1 MLLLFLVYFILAI
14 LIVLVVIYFIYM
26 NKINFNLSI
35 DIHSDLKDK
44 NVVGKDRYKEPNSNS
59 NSSKTNN
66 SNIDNKQ
73 TNEVDENWLFCFD
86 SLKNVSRSFNIVI
99 KQLDDETMKVVCIFY
114 LVLRGLD
121 TIEDDMSISSEEKKQ
136 MLLNFHND
144 IENDDYSIECG
155 DKPEYRNL
163 MKNFYKVNRTYKQLH
178 PKYRDVIKNITQ
190 EMAKGMVEFLGKT
203 SMDTTEEYDSYCHY
217 VAGLV
222 GIGLSQIFTISGSE
236 FNDLT
241 KYETLSNSMGLLLQK
256 TNIIRDIKE
265 DYDEKRYW
273 WPKDIVCKHFSSMD
287 DIFAN
292 RGEIGEAREAGET
305 TGILVITEKHTDLL
319 NEMIMNALRH
329 IPESIEYLSLVKN
342 NTNFKFCAI
351 PQIVAV
357 QTLAT
362 LFHNPNVFKKTEKI
376 NKTTLARIFMDT
388 NDMNSIL
395 QFYIDAVEKIEK
407 KIVDSDSEFSSKC
420 SGGKLHKYVDEL
432 DKIKGFIIKYIIEHS
447 KKPVTNISLTKVKK
461 SIISTFISI
470 FQKNVLYPLSNL

>member
-26 NKINFNLSI
+26 NKIQFNFSVN
-35 DIHSDLKDK
+35 IHSDLKDK
-44 NVVGKDRYKEPNSNS
+44 DKDLEKTKQQSSNKKNNRNLDGNELKE
-59 NSSKTNN
+59 
-66 SNIDNKQ
+66 I
-73 TNEVDENWLFCFD
+73 EENWNFCFD

-99 KQLDDETMKVVCIFY
+99 KQLDEETMKVVCIFY

-121 TIEDDMSISSEEKKQ
+121 TIEDDMTIPIEDKKQ

-144 IENDDYSIECG
+144 IENVDYSIDCG

-178 PKYRDVIKNITQ
+178 PKYRDIIKNITHD
-190 EMAKGMVEFLGKT
+190 MAKGMVEFLDK
-203 SMDTTEEYDSYCHY
+203 SSIETTEEYESYCHH

-222 GIGLSQIFTISGSE
+222 GIGLSQIFTLSGLE

-241 KYETLSNSMGLLLQK
+241 KYESLSNSMGLFLQK
-256 TNIIRDIKE
+256 TNIIRDVKE

-273 WPKDIVCKHFSSMD
+273 WPKDIVSKHFSNMD
-287 DIFAN
+287 NIFGN
-292 RGEIGEAREAGET
+292 SGET
-305 TGILVITEKHTDLL
+305 GELTITNKHIELL

-329 IPESIEYLSLVKN
+329 IPDSIEYLSLVKN
-342 NTNFKFCAI
+342 NSNFKFCAI

-362 LFHNPNVFKKTEKI
+362 LFHNPNVFKKTEKL

-388 NDMNSIL
+388 SDMNSVL
-395 QFYIDAVEKIEK
+395 QFYIDAVEKIDK
-407 KIVDSDSEFSSKC
+407 KIADSESSN
-420 SGGKLHKYVDEL
+420 SKLCKYVDEL
-432 DKIKGFIIKYIIEHS
+432 DKIKAFIMKYIIEHS

-461 SIISTFISI
+461 SVISTFITL
-470 FQKNVLYPLSNL
+470 FQKNILYPLSNM

>member
-26 NKINFNLSI
+26 NKINFNFSV

-44 NVVGKDRYKEPNSNS
+44 DVVGKDRYKEPNSNS
-59 NSSKTNN
+59 SKTNN
-66 SNIDNKQ
+66 SNIDSKQ
-73 TNEVDENWLFCFD
+73 TKEVDENWLFCFD

-178 PKYRDVIKNITQ
+178 SKYRDVIKNITQ
-190 EMAKGMVEFLGKT
+190 EMAKGMVEFLDKT

-241 KYETLSNSMGLLLQK
+241 KHETLSNSMGLLLQK

-292 RGEIGEAREAGET
+292 RGETGEA
-305 TGILVITEKHTDLL
+305 TGIFVTTEKHTDLL

-342 NTNFKFCAI
+342 NSNFKFCAI
-351 PQIVAV
+351 PQIVAA

-407 KIVDSDSEFSSKC
+407 KIVDSELSSKY

-432 DKIKGFIIKYIIEHS
+432 DKIKAFIMKYIIEHS

-461 SIISTFISI
+461 SLISTFISI

>member
-26 NKINFNLSI
+26 NKIQFNFSI
-35 DIHSDLKDK
+35 NIHSDLKDK
-44 NVVGKDRYKEPNSNS
+44 DLDKTKEQNSN
-59 NSSKTNN
+59 KRNN
-66 SNIDNKQ
+66 SNLASHELKEI
-73 TNEVDENWLFCFD
+73 EENWNFCFE

-121 TIEDDMSISSEEKKQ
+121 TIEDDMTIPTEEKKQ

-144 IENDDYSIECG
+144 IENDNYSMECG

-178 PKYRDVIKNITQ
+178 SKYRDVIKNITH
-190 EMAKGMVEFLGKT
+190 EMAKGMVEFLDKT
-203 SMDTTEEYDSYCHY
+203 SMDTTPQYDSYCHY

-222 GIGLSQIFTISGSE
+222 GIGLSQIFTLSGSE

-241 KYETLSNSMGLLLQK
+241 KYESLSNSMGLFLQK

-273 WPKDIVCKHFSSMD
+273 WPKDIVSKHFSSMD
-287 DIFAN
+287 EIFAN
-292 RGEIGEAREAGET
+292 GGESGESGESGEFKT
-305 TGILVITEKHTDLL
+305 TSKHTDLL
-319 NEMIMNALRH
+319 NEMIINALQH

-342 NTNFKFCAI
+342 NSNFKFCAI
-351 PQIVAV
+351 PQVVAV
-357 QTLAT
+357 QTLVT
-362 LFHNPNVFKKTEKI
+362 LFHNPNVFKKTEKL

-388 NDMNSIL
+388 NDMNSVL

-407 KIVDSDSEFSSKC
+407 KIADNESSNSKQPY
-420 SGGKLHKYVDEL
+420 KYVDEL
-432 DKIKGFIIKYIIEHS
+432 DKIKAFIMKYIIEHS
-447 KKPVTNISLTKVKK
+447 KKTTSTINLTKVKK
-461 SIISTFISI
+461 SLISTCISL

>member
-1 MLLLFLVYFILAI
+1 MILLFLVYFILAI
-14 LIVLVVIYFIYM
+14 LIVLILIYFIYM
-26 NKINFNLSI
+26 NKIQFNFSVN
-35 DIHSDLKDK
+35 IHSDLKDK
-44 NVVGKDRYKEPNSNS
+44 ESEKIKEQNSI
-59 NSSKTNN
+59 KKNN
-66 SNIDNKQ
+66 SKLDGAELKEI
-73 TNEVDENWLFCFD
+73 EENWNFCFE

-99 KQLDDETMKVVCIFY
+99 KQLDEETMKVVCIFY

-121 TIEDDMSISSEEKKQ
+121 TIEDDMSIPVEEKKQ

-144 IENDDYSIECG
+144 IENVDYSMECG

-178 PKYRDVIKNITQ
+178 SKYRDVIKNITH
-190 EMAKGMVEFLGKT
+190 EMAKGMVEFLDKP

-222 GIGLSQIFTISGSE
+222 GIGLSQIFTLSGSE

-241 KYETLSNSMGLLLQK
+241 KHENLSNSMGLFLQK
-256 TNIIRDIKE
+256 TNIIRDVKE

-273 WPKDIVCKHFSSMD
+273 WPKDIVSKHFSSMG

-292 RGEIGEAREAGET
+292 RVGGGEEEEDEIKELTIT
-305 TGILVITEKHTDLL
+305 TKHTDLL

-329 IPESIEYLSLVKN
+329 IPDSIEYLSLVKN
-342 NTNFKFCAI
+342 NSNFKFCAI
-351 PQIVAV
+351 PQVVAV
-357 QTLAT
+357 QTLVT
-362 LFHNPNVFKKTEKI
+362 LFYNPNVFKKTEKL

-407 KIVDSDSEFSSKC
+407 KIADNESLNNKQNR
-420 SGGKLHKYVDEL
+420 YVNEL
-432 DKIKGFIIKYIIEHS
+432 DKIKAFIMKYIIEHS
-447 KKPVTNISLTKVKK
+447 KKPVTNISLTKVKR
-461 SIISTFISI
+461 SVISTFISL

>member
-1 MLLLFLVYFILAI
+1 
-14 LIVLVVIYFIYM
+14 M
-26 NKINFNLSI
+26 NKINFNFSV

-44 NVVGKDRYKEPNSNS
+44 DVVGKDRYKEPNSNS
-59 NSSKTNN
+59 SKTNN
-66 SNIDNKQ
+66 SNIDSKQ
-73 TNEVDENWLFCFD
+73 TKEVDENWLFCFD

-178 PKYRDVIKNITQ
+178 SKYRDVIKNITQ

-241 KYETLSNSMGLLLQK
+241 KHETLSNSMGLLLQK

-292 RGEIGEAREAGET
+292 RGETGEA
-305 TGILVITEKHTDLL
+305 TGIFVTTEKHTDLL

-342 NTNFKFCAI
+342 NSNFKFCAI
-351 PQIVAV
+351 PQIVAA

-407 KIVDSDSEFSSKC
+407 KIVDSELSC
-420 SGGKLHKYVDEL
+420 NYSGGKLHKYVYEL
-432 DKIKGFIIKYIIEHS
+432 DKIKAFIMKYIIEHS

-461 SIISTFISI
+461 SLISTFISI

>member
-1 MLLLFLVYFILAI
+1 
-14 LIVLVVIYFIYM
+14 
-26 NKINFNLSI
+26 
-35 DIHSDLKDK
+35 
-44 NVVGKDRYKEPNSNS
+44 
-59 NSSKTNN
+59 
-66 SNIDNKQ
+66 
-73 TNEVDENWLFCFD
+73 
-86 SLKNVSRSFNIVI
+86 
-99 KQLDDETMKVVCIFY
+99 MKVVCIFY

-121 TIEDDMSISSEEKKQ
+121 TIEDDMSISSEEKKR

-178 PKYRDVIKNITQ
+178 SKYRDVIKNITH
-190 EMAKGMVEFLGKT
+190 EMAKGMVEFLDKS

-222 GIGLSQIFTISGSE
+222 GIGLSQIFTLSGSE

-241 KYETLSNSMGLLLQK
+241 KHDNLSNSMGLFLQK
-256 TNIIRDIKE
+256 TNIIRDVKE

-273 WPKDIVCKHFSSMD
+273 WPKDIVSKHFSSMG

-292 RGEIGEAREAGET
+292 RGGVGVEGGEEKKKEDET
-305 TGILVITEKHTDLL
+305 KELTITTKHTDLL

-329 IPESIEYLSLVKN
+329 IPDSIEYLSLVKN
-342 NTNFKFCAI
+342 NSNFKFCAI
-351 PQIVAV
+351 PQVVAV
-357 QTLAT
+357 QTLVT
-362 LFHNPNVFKKTEKI
+362 LFYNPNVFKKTEKL
-376 NKTTLARIFMDT
+376 NKTTLARIFMET

-407 KIVDSDSEFSSKC
+407 KIEDNETSSK
-420 SGGKLHKYVDEL
+420 SSNDKLYKYVEEL
-432 DKIKGFIIKYIIEHS
+432 DKIKAFIMKYIIEHS

-461 SIISTFISI
+461 SVISTFISL
-470 FQKNVLYPLSNL
+470 FQKNILYPLSNL

>member
-1 MLLLFLVYFILAI
+1 
-14 LIVLVVIYFIYM
+14 
-26 NKINFNLSI
+26 
-35 DIHSDLKDK
+35 
-44 NVVGKDRYKEPNSNS
+44 
-59 NSSKTNN
+59 
-66 SNIDNKQ
+66 
-73 TNEVDENWLFCFD
+73 
-86 SLKNVSRSFNIVI
+86 
-99 KQLDDETMKVVCIFY
+99 
-114 LVLRGLD
+114 
-121 TIEDDMSISSEEKKQ
+121 
-136 MLLNFHND
+136 
-144 IENDDYSIECG
+144 
-155 DKPEYRNL
+155 
-163 MKNFYKVNRTYKQLH
+163 
-178 PKYRDVIKNITQ
+178 
-190 EMAKGMVEFLGKT
+190 MVEFLGKT

-287 DIFAN
+287 DIFGN
-292 RGEIGEAREAGET
+292 RGEAGDA

>member
-1 MLLLFLVYFILAI
+1 MILLFLVYFILAI
-14 LIVLVVIYFIYM
+14 LIVLILIYFIYM
-26 NKINFNLSI
+26 NKIQFNFSVN
-35 DIHSDLKDK
+35 IHSDLKDK
-44 NVVGKDRYKEPNSNS
+44 ESEKIKEQNSI
-59 NSSKTNN
+59 KKNN
-66 SNIDNKQ
+66 SKLDGGELKEI
-73 TNEVDENWLFCFD
+73 EENWNFCLD

-99 KQLDDETMKVVCIFY
+99 KQLDEETMKVVCIFY

-121 TIEDDMSISSEEKKQ
+121 TIEDDMNIPNEMKKQ

-144 IENDDYSIECG
+144 IENDSYSLDIG

-178 PKYRDVIKNITQ
+178 SKYRDVIKNITH
-190 EMAKGMVEFLGKT
+190 EMAKGMVEFLDKS

-222 GIGLSQIFTISGSE
+222 GIGLSQIFTLSGSE

-241 KYETLSNSMGLLLQK
+241 KHENLSNSMGLFLQK
-256 TNIIRDIKE
+256 TNIIRDVKE

-273 WPKDIVCKHFSSMD
+273 WPKDIVSKHFSSMG

-292 RGEIGEAREAGET
+292 RVGGEEGEEEDEIKELTIT
-305 TGILVITEKHTDLL
+305 TKHTDLL

-329 IPESIEYLSLVKN
+329 IPDSIEYLSLVKN
-342 NTNFKFCAI
+342 NSNFKFCAI
-351 PQIVAV
+351 PQVVAV
-357 QTLAT
+357 QTLVT
-362 LFHNPNVFKKTEKI
+362 LFYNPNVFKKTEKL
-376 NKTTLARIFMDT
+376 NKTTLARIFMET

-407 KIVDSDSEFSSKC
+407 KIADNESLNNKQNR
-420 SGGKLHKYVDEL
+420 YVNEL
-432 DKIKGFIIKYIIEHS
+432 DKIKAFIMKYIIEHS
-447 KKPVTNISLTKVKK
+447 KKPVTNISLTKVKR
-461 SIISTFISI
+461 SVISTFISL

>member
-14 LIVLVVIYFIYM
+14 LIVLVLTYFIYM
-26 NKINFNLSI
+26 NKIQFNFSVN
-35 DIHSDLKDK
+35 IHSDLKDK
-44 NVVGKDRYKEPNSNS
+44 YKDLEKTKEQNSN
-59 NSSKTNN
+59 K
-66 SNIDNKQ
+66 KYG
-73 TNEVDENWLFCFD
+73 NELKEIEENWNFCFD

-121 TIEDDMSISSEEKKQ
+121 TIEDDMSIPIEDKKQ
-136 MLLNFHND
+136 MLLNFYND
-144 IENDDYSIECG
+144 IENDNYSMECG

-178 PKYRDVIKNITQ
+178 SKYRHVIKNITH
-190 EMAKGMVEFLGKT
+190 EMAKGMVEFLDKS

-222 GIGLSQIFTISGSE
+222 GIGLSQIFTLSGSE

-241 KYETLSNSMGLLLQK
+241 KHDSLSSSMGLFLQK

-273 WPKDIVCKHFSSMD
+273 WPKDIVSKHFSSMD

-292 RGEIGEAREAGET
+292 GGEAGEFT
-305 TGILVITEKHTDLL
+305 TTNKHTDLL
-319 NEMIMNALRH
+319 NEMIMNAFRH
-329 IPESIEYLSLVKN
+329 IPDSIEYLSLVKN
-342 NTNFKFCAI
+342 NSNFKFCAI
-351 PQIVAV
+351 PQVVAV

-362 LFHNPNVFKKTEKI
+362 LFHNPNVFKKTEKL

-407 KIVDSDSEFSSKC
+407 KILESENHNSNSKQPYR
-420 SGGKLHKYVDEL
+420 YVDEL
-432 DKIKGFIIKYIIEHS
+432 DKIKAFIMKYVIEHS
-447 KKPVTNISLTKVKK
+447 RKTTSAISLTKVKK
-461 SIISTFISI
+461 SVISTCISL
-470 FQKNVLYPLSNL
+470 FQKNILYPLSNL

>member
-14 LIVLVVIYFIYM
+14 LIVLVITYFIYM
-26 NKINFNLSI
+26 NKIQFNFSVN
-35 DIHSDLKDK
+35 IHSDLKDK
-44 NVVGKDRYKEPNSNS
+44 DKDLEKTKQQGSNKKNNTNLDGNELKE
-59 NSSKTNN
+59 
-66 SNIDNKQ
+66 I
-73 TNEVDENWLFCFD
+73 EENWNFCFD

-99 KQLDDETMKVVCIFY
+99 KQLDEETMKVVCIFY

-121 TIEDDMSISSEEKKQ
+121 TIEDDMTIPIEDKKQ

-144 IENDDYSIECG
+144 IENVDYSMECG

-163 MKNFYKVNRTYKQLH
+163 MKNFYKVNRTYKELH
-178 PKYRDVIKNITQ
+178 SKYRDVIKNITH
-190 EMAKGMVEFLGKT
+190 EMAKGMVEFLDKS

-222 GIGLSQIFTISGSE
+222 GIGLSQIFTLTGTE

-241 KYETLSNSMGLLLQK
+241 KHDNLSNSMGLFLQK
-256 TNIIRDIKE
+256 TNIIRDVKE

-273 WPKDIVCKHFSSMD
+273 WPKDIVSKHFSNMD
-287 DIFAN
+287 NIFGN
-292 RGEIGEAREAGET
+292 SGET
-305 TGILVITEKHTDLL
+305 GETGELTITNKHIELL

-329 IPESIEYLSLVKN
+329 IPDSIEYLSLVKN
-342 NTNFKFCAI
+342 NSNFKFCAI

-362 LFHNPNVFKKTEKI
+362 LFHNPNVFKKTEKL

-388 NDMNSIL
+388 SDMNSVL

-407 KIVDSDSEFSSKC
+407 KIADSESSN
-420 SGGKLHKYVDEL
+420 SKLCKYVDEL
-432 DKIKGFIIKYIIEHS
+432 DKIKAFIMKYIIEHS

-461 SIISTFISI
+461 SVISTFITL
-470 FQKNVLYPLSNL
+470 FQKNILYPLSNM

>member
-26 NKINFNLSI
+26 NKIQFNFSI
-35 DIHSDLKDK
+35 NIHSDMKDKDLDKTKDK
-44 NVVGKDRYKEPNSNS
+44 NSNKNDNNKLDSNQLKE
-59 NSSKTNN
+59 
-66 SNIDNKQ
+66 IEDNW
-73 TNEVDENWLFCFD
+73 NFCFE

-121 TIEDDMSISSEEKKQ
+121 TIEDDMSIPIEEKKQ

-144 IENDDYSIECG
+144 IENNDYSMECG

-178 PKYRDVIKNITQ
+178 SKYRDVIKNITH
-190 EMAKGMVEFLGKT
+190 EMAKGMVEFLDKS
-203 SMDTTEEYDSYCHY
+203 SMDTTEQYDSYCHY

-222 GIGLSQIFTISGSE
+222 GIGLSQIFTLSGSE

-241 KYETLSNSMGLLLQK
+241 KHEKLSNSMGLFLQK

-273 WPKDIVCKHFSSMD
+273 WPKDIVTKHFSSMD
-287 DIFAN
+287 DIFTN
-292 RGEIGEAREAGET
+292 GEQGELT
-305 TGILVITEKHTDLL
+305 ITDQHTDLL

-342 NTNFKFCAI
+342 NSNFKFCAI
-351 PQIVAV
+351 PQVVAM

-362 LFHNPNVFKKTEKI
+362 LFHNQNVFKKTEKL
-376 NKTTLARIFMDT
+376 NKTTLARIFIDI
-388 NDMNSIL
+388 NDMNSVL
-395 QFYIDAVEKIEK
+395 QFYIDGVEKIEK
-407 KIVDSDSEFSSKC
+407 KISENENHC
-420 SGGKLHKYVDEL
+420 SNIKQYGDEL
-432 DKIKGFIIKYIIEHS
+432 DKIKAFIMKYIIEHS
-447 KKPVTNISLTKVKK
+447 KKPTSTISLTKVKK
-461 SIISTFISI
+461 SLISTCISL
-470 FQKNVLYPLSNL
+470 FQKNVLYPLSNM

>member
-14 LIVLVVIYFIYM
+14 LIVLVITYFIYM
-26 NKINFNLSI
+26 NKIQFNFSVN
-35 DIHSDLKDK
+35 IHSDLKDK
-44 NVVGKDRYKEPNSNS
+44 DKDLEKTKQQSSNKKNNTNLDGNELKE
-59 NSSKTNN
+59 
-66 SNIDNKQ
+66 I
-73 TNEVDENWLFCFD
+73 EENWNFCFD

-99 KQLDDETMKVVCIFY
+99 KQLDEETMKVVCIFY

-121 TIEDDMSISSEEKKQ
+121 TIEDDMSIPIENKKQ

-144 IENDDYSIECG
+144 IENVDYSMECG

-163 MKNFYKVNRTYKQLH
+163 MKNFYKVNRTYKELH
-178 PKYRDVIKNITQ
+178 SKYRDVIKNITH
-190 EMAKGMVEFLGKT
+190 EMAKGMVEFLDKS

-222 GIGLSQIFTISGSE
+222 GIGLSQIFTLTGTE

-241 KYETLSNSMGLLLQK
+241 KYESLSNSMGLFLQK
-256 TNIIRDIKE
+256 TNIIRDVKE

-273 WPKDIVCKHFSSMD
+273 WPKDIVSKHFSNMD
-287 DIFAN
+287 NIFGN
-292 RGEIGEAREAGET
+292 SGET
-305 TGILVITEKHTDLL
+305 GETGETGELTITNKHIELL

-329 IPESIEYLSLVKN
+329 IPDSIEYLSLVKN
-342 NTNFKFCAI
+342 NSNFKFCAI

-362 LFHNPNVFKKTEKI
+362 LFHNPNVFKKTEKL

-388 NDMNSIL
+388 SDMNSVL

-407 KIVDSDSEFSSKC
+407 KIADSESSN
-420 SGGKLHKYVDEL
+420 SKLCKYVDEL
-432 DKIKGFIIKYIIEHS
+432 DKIKAFIMKYIIEHS

-461 SIISTFISI
+461 SIISTFITL
-470 FQKNVLYPLSNL
+470 FQKNILYPLSNM

>member
-26 NKINFNLSI
+26 NKIQFNFSVN
-35 DIHSDLKDK
+35 IHSDLKDK
-44 NVVGKDRYKEPNSNS
+44 DKDLEKTKQQSSNKKNNRNLDGNELKE
-59 NSSKTNN
+59 
-66 SNIDNKQ
+66 I
-73 TNEVDENWLFCFD
+73 EENWNFCFD

-99 KQLDDETMKVVCIFY
+99 KQLDEETMKVVCIFY

-121 TIEDDMSISSEEKKQ
+121 TIEDDMTIPIEDKKQ

-144 IENDDYSIECG
+144 IENVDYSIDCG

-178 PKYRDVIKNITQ
+178 PKYRDIIKNITHD
-190 EMAKGMVEFLGKT
+190 MAKGMVEFLDK
-203 SMDTTEEYDSYCHY
+203 SSIETTEEYESYCHH

-222 GIGLSQIFTISGSE
+222 GIGLSQIFTLSGLE

-241 KYETLSNSMGLLLQK
+241 KYESLSNSMGLFLQK
-256 TNIIRDIKE
+256 TNIIRDVKE

-273 WPKDIVCKHFSSMD
+273 WPKDIVSKHFSNMD
-287 DIFAN
+287 NIFGN
-292 RGEIGEAREAGET
+292 SGET
-305 TGILVITEKHTDLL
+305 GELTITNKHIELL

-329 IPESIEYLSLVKN
+329 IPDSIEYLSLVKN
-342 NTNFKFCAI
+342 NSNFKFCAI

-362 LFHNPNVFKKTEKI
+362 LFNNPNVFKKTEKL

-388 NDMNSIL
+388 SDMNSVL
-395 QFYIDAVEKIEK
+395 QFYIDAVEKIDK
-407 KIVDSDSEFSSKC
+407 KIADSESSN
-420 SGGKLHKYVDEL
+420 SKLCKYVDEL
-432 DKIKGFIIKYIIEHS
+432 DKIKAFIMKYIIEHS

-461 SIISTFISI
+461 SVISTFITL
-470 FQKNVLYPLSNL
+470 FQKNILYPLSNM